1 MSNTTFKGSNSK
13 SIIQTGEFHYI
24 LHKVLVFY
32 VMVIVE
38 QPRVAE
44 LGIIFFCS
52 LCVVAWKASSVWLLC
67 FHCILPEW
75 IGSFILHVISL
86 CDRNNALHVYVYDC
100 TCISWKNRL
109 NALHVNGYD
118 RFMYQLYIRR
128 WILALILQVK
138 IPTDL

>member
-1 MSNTTFKGSNSK
+1 MDW
-13 SIIQTGEFHYI
+13 
-24 LHKVLVFY
+24 
-32 VMVIVE
+32 VIY
-38 QPRVAE
+38 
-44 LGIIFFCS
+44 F
-52 LCVVAWKASSVWLLC
+52 
-67 FHCILPEW
+67 
-75 IGSFILHVISL
+75 HVISL